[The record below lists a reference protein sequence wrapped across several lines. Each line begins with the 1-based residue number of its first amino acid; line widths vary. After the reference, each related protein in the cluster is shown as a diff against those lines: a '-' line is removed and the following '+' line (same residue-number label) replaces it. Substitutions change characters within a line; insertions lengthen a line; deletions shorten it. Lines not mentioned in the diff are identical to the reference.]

1 VREAGGQVRHALLEF
16 ADRLFEAANVG
27 FGPGVEAGQQVG
39 DLARVGEVGFQD
51 AVAVLVENGRRVSS
65 KMVLVRK

>member
-1 VREAGGQVRHALLEF
+1 
-16 ADRLFEAANVG
+16 
-27 FGPGVEAGQQVG
+27 
-39 DLARVGEVGFQD
+39 LARVGEVGFQD